1 MRLQGSS
8 TRTAR
13 PTDLAE
19 ASAALADSAGRVL
32 ISGAGTAA
40 DWAGAAETPDL
51 VLDTTGLSG
60 VITHNPSDM
69 TVEVWAGTPLGELN
83 TALAEHG
90 QRVALDPA
98 RVALGATIGGVIATA
113 DSGPTALTYGS
124 ARDLV
129 IGATVV
135 LADGTTA
142 RTGGHVIKNVA
153 GYDLAKL
160 MHGAYGTL
168 ALLARVVLRLH
179 PLPVATAT
187 VRLDGRLAESAE
199 AAARVL
205 ASPLEP
211 VALEWVDGGLLVQL
225 DGGAS
230 AIQAR
235 VDRLT
240 TLLGGSVLLGAEEAA
255 DAWDAH
261 AVAVAGSHGRPPED
275 TAVLRVG
282 ARPSRLAGLLAR
294 LTAELGADRVTAGL
308 GTGIG
313 TLTLPAEPDAVATA
327 HRLVHQAGG
336 TSALR
341 ARPAGSAAPAWGPPP
356 SAVGVL
362 RAVRAELDPD
372 GRLGAGRFAPWL

>member
-1 MRLQGSS
+1 MS
-8 TRTAR
+8 TTDTAATVLR
-13 PTDLAE
+13 PTDLAS

-32 ISGAGTAA
+32 IRGAGTAT
-40 DWAGAAETPDL
+40 DWAGTPDRPDL
-51 VLDTTGLSG
+51 VVDTTALTG
-60 VITHNPSDM
+60 VITHNPADM
-69 TVEVWAGTPLGELN
+69 TVEVWAGTPLRELN

-98 RVALGATIGGVIATA
+98 RVALGATAGGLIATA
-113 DSGPTALTYGS
+113 DSGPIALTYGS

-160 MHGAYGTL
+160 VHGAHGTL
-168 ALLARVVLRLH
+168 ALIARVVLRLH
-179 PLPVATAT
+179 PLPEATGT
-187 VRLDGRLAESAE
+187 VRLGGSLADSAG

-225 DGGAS
+225 DGAPGAVD
-230 AIQAR
+230 AR
-235 VDRLT
+235 AERLCA
-240 TLLGGSVLLGAEEAA
+240 LLDGSVALDPSAAA

-261 AVAVAGSHGRPPED
+261 AVAVGGADGRPPEG
-275 TAVLRVG
+275 TAVVRVG
-282 ARPSRLAGLLAR
+282 VRPSRLAGLLAR
-294 LTAELGADRVTAGL
+294 LSTELGADRVTAGL

-327 HRLVHQAGG
+327 HRLVVEVGG
-336 TSALR
+336 SSVLR
-341 ARPAGSAAPAWGPPP
+341 ARPAGRALAGWGPAP
-356 SAVGVL
+356 SSVGAL
-362 RAVRAELDPD
+362 RSVHAELDRD